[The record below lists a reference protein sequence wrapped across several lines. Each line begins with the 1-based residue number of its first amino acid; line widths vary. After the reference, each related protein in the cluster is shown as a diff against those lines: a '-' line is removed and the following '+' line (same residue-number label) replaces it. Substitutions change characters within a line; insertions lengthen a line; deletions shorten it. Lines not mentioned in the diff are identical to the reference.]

1 MTARL
6 DGKIAIVTGAAR
18 GMGEAHARLFVAE
31 GAKVVLTDVLDDLGR
46 AVADDLGE
54 AARFHHHDVSVPEDW
69 DAVVAFTLREFGRV
83 DGLVNNAAIHRLR
96 LLRDETPDEFDRMLA
111 VNLKGPFLGMQ
122 AVFEPMR
129 AAGGGSIVNISS
141 LAGVQPFYLHSAY
154 SAAKY
159 GLTGLT
165 QVAAIEY
172 GPSGIRVNSVHPG
185 PIDTDMLPGPQ
196 RRGPLR
202 RPPPRPGGHTT
213 GGRRARAVPRVGCIV
228 VRHRRPGAR
237 RRRPRLRTCTA
248 APGVT
253 VGEMRSMR
261 RTYAASLDV

>member
-69 DAVVAFTLREFGRV
+69 DTVVAFTLREFGRI

-96 LLRDETPDEFDRMLA
+96 LLRDETPDAFDRMLA

-141 LAGVQPFYLHSAY
+141 LAGVQPFYMHSAY

-185 PIDTDMLPGPQ
+185 PIDTDMLPGPGGED
-196 RRGPLR
+196 RFADHPLGR
-202 RPPPRPGGHTT
+202 AGTPQEVAELVLFLVSDASSYVTGAQVRVDGGLGSGRVPPRP
-213 GGRRARAVPRVGCIV
+213 A
-228 VRHRRPGAR
+228 
-237 RRRPRLRTCTA
+237 
-248 APGVT
+248 
-253 VGEMRSMR
+253 
-261 RTYAASLDV
+261 

>member
-1 MTARL
+1 VTGWL

-31 GAKVVLTDVLDDLGR
+31 GARVVLTDVLDDLGR

-54 AARFHHHDVSVPEDW
+54 GARFHHHDVSAPTDW
-69 DAVVAFTLREFGRV
+69 DAVVAFTLREFERIDV
-83 DGLVNNAAIHRLR
+83 LVNNAAIHRLR
-96 LLRDETPDEFDRMLA
+96 LLQDETPDEFDRMLA

-141 LAGVQPFYLHSAY
+141 LAGVQPFYLHGAY

-185 PIDTDMLPGPQ
+185 PIDTDMLPGRGGEGRFADHPLGRVGTPQ
-196 RRGPLR
+196 EVAELVAFLASDASSYVTGAQVRVDGGLGSGRV
-202 RPPPRPGGHTT
+202 PPRP
-213 GGRRARAVPRVGCIV
+213 A
-228 VRHRRPGAR
+228 
-237 RRRPRLRTCTA
+237 
-248 APGVT
+248 
-253 VGEMRSMR
+253 
-261 RTYAASLDV
+261 

>member
-1 MTARL
+1 VTGRL
-6 DGKIAIVTGAAR
+6 DGKTAIVTGAAR

-46 AVADDLGE
+46 AVADDLGK

-69 DAVVAFTLREFGRV
+69 DAVVALTLREFGRV

-96 LLRDETPDEFDRMLA
+96 LLRDETPAEFDRMLA

-185 PIDTDMLPGPQ
+185 PIDTDMLPGPSGEG
-196 RRGPLR
+196 RFADHPLGR
-202 RPPPRPGGHTT
+202 AGTPQEVAELVLFLVSDASSYVTGAQVRVDGGLGSGRVPPPP
-213 GGRRARAVPRVGCIV
+213 A
-228 VRHRRPGAR
+228 
-237 RRRPRLRTCTA
+237 
-248 APGVT
+248 
-253 VGEMRSMR
+253 
-261 RTYAASLDV
+261 

>member
-1 MTARL
+1 MGVRL
-6 DGKIAIVTGAAR
+6 DGKVAIVTGAAR

-31 GAKVVLTDVLDDLGR
+31 GAKVVLTDVLDDLGQ

-54 AARFHHHDVSVPEDW
+54 AARFHHHDVSVPADW

-154 SAAKY
+154 SAAKF

-185 PIDTDMLPGPQ
+185 PIDTDMLPGGSGEDRFADHPLGRVGAPQ
-196 RRGPLR
+196 EVAEVVLFLVSDASSYVTGAQVRVDGGLGSGRV
-202 RPPPRPGGHTT
+202 PPRP
-213 GGRRARAVPRVGCIV
+213 A
-228 VRHRRPGAR
+228 
-237 RRRPRLRTCTA
+237 
-248 APGVT
+248 
-253 VGEMRSMR
+253 
-261 RTYAASLDV
+261 

>member
-69 DAVVAFTLREFGRV
+69 DAVVAFTLREFGRI

-96 LLRDETPDEFDRMLA
+96 LLRDETPDAFDRMLA

-141 LAGVQPFYLHSAY
+141 LAGIQPFYMHSAY

-172 GPSGIRVNSVHPG
+172 GLSGIRVNSVHPG
-185 PIDTDMLPGPQ
+185 PIDTDMLPGPGGEDRFADHPLGRAGTPQ
-196 RRGPLR
+196 EVAELVLFLVSDASSYVTGAQVRVDGGLGSGRVPLR
-202 RPPPRPGGHTT
+202 P
-213 GGRRARAVPRVGCIV
+213 A
-228 VRHRRPGAR
+228 
-237 RRRPRLRTCTA
+237 
-248 APGVT
+248 
-253 VGEMRSMR
+253 
-261 RTYAASLDV
+261 

>member
-1 MTARL
+1 VGVRL
-6 DGKIAIVTGAAR
+6 DGKVAIVTGAAR

-46 AVADDLGE
+46 GIADDLGE
-54 AARFHHHDVSVPEDW
+54 AARFHHHDVSVPADW
-69 DAVVAFTLREFGRV
+69 DAVVAFTLREFGRI

-111 VNLKGPFLGMQ
+111 VNLKGPLLGMQ

-172 GPSGIRVNSVHPG
+172 GPSCIRVNSVHPG
-185 PIDTDMLPGPQ
+185 PIDTDMLPGGSGED
-196 RRGPLR
+196 RFADHPLGR
-202 RPPPRPGGHTT
+202 VGTPREVAEVVLFLVSDASSYVTGAQVRVDGGLGSGRVPPRP
-213 GGRRARAVPRVGCIV
+213 A
-228 VRHRRPGAR
+228 
-237 RRRPRLRTCTA
+237 
-248 APGVT
+248 
-253 VGEMRSMR
+253 
-261 RTYAASLDV
+261 